1 MEKFQHTFTIK
12 PGRVAAILVV
22 ISLTFV
28 ALSLTG
34 QYLRLFPNSYHLSG
48 PIEEFFLDL
57 FIQKFDVNSE
67 SNIPTYY
74 NTFILVTIAVLA
86 FVIAFAKRA
95 QKDRYRNEWFF
106 MAIVFLYMS
115 IDEATVIHEKFSIL
129 LKSMPNVGGLF
140 AYKWVIGG
148 IFVVL
153 VLGLLFLRFFLHLD
167 NRDRILFFL
176 SSAIYLTGALG
187 SEMFSGR
194 YQAMYGTKNFTYS
207 TMTTFEE
214 SLEWFG
220 ITLMIFTLLKYMENH
235 ISEIRFIPKGASEN
249 TKE

>member
-1 MEKFQHTFTIK
+1 MDKIQHTFTIR
-12 PGRVAAILVV
+12 PGRAAAILVV

-34 QYLRLFPNSYHLSG
+34 QYLRLFPNSYHISG
-48 PIEEFFLDL
+48 PLQEFFLDL
-57 FIQKFDVNSE
+57 FIQKFDVNTE

-74 NTFILVTIAVLA
+74 NTLILVIIAVLA
-86 FVIAFAKRA
+86 FVIASVKRA
-95 QKDRYRNEWFF
+95 QKDKYRNEWFLL
-106 MAIVFLYMS
+106 AIVFLIMS
-115 IDEATVIHEKFSIL
+115 IDEASVIHEKFSIL
-129 LKSMPNVGGLF
+129 LKSMPNVDGLF

-167 NRDRILFFL
+167 NRNKILLFL

-187 SEMFSGR
+187 SEMISGR

-207 TMTTFEE
+207 AMTTFEE
-214 SLEWFG
+214 SFEWFG
-220 ITLMIFTLLKYMENH
+220 ITLMIFTLLTYMQAH
-235 ISEIRFIPKGASEN
+235 LSEIQFILPGTPQDRK
-249 TKE
+249 